1 MKIRRGHFRAASLL
15 VLLAAALTGCAKGAE
30 PTTASLSTADV
41 PVQLQQGKALKWN
54 GNISYD
60 LPVIDFVDS
69 KTGFAV
75 KERSD
80 AHLRLL
86 STHDGGTH
94 WQERD
99 LPGEYV
105 RSLDFINAKTG
116 YALAEENCSSSVG
129 QLQCKQISLL
139 KTGDGGRTWNTKWK
153 SESQEDH
160 SQGNPI
166 LRMLSFVNEADGA
179 MLVNGRLFLTQDGGA
194 HFHTAVFGIKDFKPI
209 SASFPKAGT
218 GYVVGTVGKDD
229 GKLVVVKTS
238 NAGRTWSTQLDIS
251 AKNTPLSAF
260 QIQFASGN
268 TGWLLTNEKGT
279 LSGDIYRTVDGG
291 NHWTKMS
298 TQRTGRPYV
307 SGIQLIDGNT
317 GVISLHPG
325 AGPVEGGI
333 WLTKDG
339 GRSFTGVSK
348 AVAVNQVQMV
358 SSKEIWA
365 AVDGMNGS
373 DFLIRSNDGGMSW
386 QESYP
391 LSEPYG
397 RPTEDMAFIDR
408 QLGFGIGTQLD
419 SGKILNT
426 TDGGASWKIIASL
439 DSYIRLEKISF
450 VNEKEGF
457 LMAFR
462 EKGPY
467 HVLLKTQDGGLTW
480 HEVPSESLSK
490 LGIADVSAFRFFDT
504 NHGVLFATGEGKTI
518 YRTSDGGKTWSKTLL
533 SKESGSEMKVYLTS
547 FSSGWLLKQT
557 DTRGNMELIRFGADH
572 SAQTVLTLDKD
583 WYPDA
588 VYFGDEAHGYML
600 FEDFEAND
608 GVITRLLTT
617 ADGGLTWT
625 DHPFPADAEL
635 VDVRSIGFS
644 DPQHGWIQ
652 FLQGT
657 AVTTDGGVS
666 WTVLQ

>member
-1 MKIRRGHFRAASLL
+1 MRIRRRHFRAAVL
-15 VLLAAALTGCAKGAE
+15 VSILAAVLTGCAKGAE
-30 PTTASLSTADV
+30 PAAAALSSADI
-41 PVQLQQGKALKWN
+41 PIQPQQGKELIWN
-54 GNISYD
+54 GNIPYD

-75 KERSD
+75 KERTD
-80 AHLRLL
+80 AQLRLL
-86 STHDGGTH
+86 STQDGGTH
-94 WQERD
+94 WQEQN
-99 LPGEYV
+99 LPGKYI

-116 YALAEENCSSSVG
+116 YALVEDNCSSSAG

-139 KTGDGGRTWNTKWK
+139 KTGDGGRSWMTKWK

-166 LRMLSFVNEADGA
+166 LRKLSFVNEESGA
-179 MLVNGRLFLTQDGGA
+179 MLVNGRLLLTQDGGN
-194 HFHTAVFGIKDFKPI
+194 HFQTAVFGIKDFKPI

-229 GKLVVVKTS
+229 TKLAVVKT
-238 NAGRTWSTQLDIS
+238 NNDGRTWSKQLDLS
-251 AKNTPLSAF
+251 AEDSPLSAF
-260 QIQFASGN
+260 QIQFASEN
-268 TGWLLTNEKGT
+268 TGWLLTNEKGM
-279 LSGDIYRTVDGG
+279 LSGDVYRTVDGG
-291 NHWTKMS
+291 KHWTKMS

-307 SGIQLIDGNT
+307 NGIQLIDGNT

-325 AGPVEGGI
+325 AGPIEGGI

-339 GRSFTGVSK
+339 GRSFTSVSK

-358 SSKEIWA
+358 SAKAIWA

-373 DFLIRSNDGGMSW
+373 DFLIHSTDGGISW

-419 SGKILNT
+419 SGKVLKTI
-426 TDGGASWKIIASL
+426 DGGASWKIIASL

-450 VNEKEGF
+450 VSEKEGF
-457 LMAFR
+457 MMAFR
-462 EKGPY
+462 DKDPQ

-480 HEVPSESLSK
+480 HEVSSESLNK
-490 LGIADVSAFRFFDT
+490 LEIANISAFRFFDT
-504 NHGVLFATGEGKTI
+504 NHGVLFATGEGKAI
-518 YRTSDGGKTWSKTLL
+518 YRTSDGGKTWGKTLV
-533 SKESGSEMKVYLTS
+533 SKENSEMQVALTS
-547 FSSGWLLKQT
+547 YSSGWLLKQM
-557 DTRGNMELIRFGADH
+557 DTKGSLELIHFRADH
-572 SAQTVLTLDKD
+572 LEETVLTLDKD

-588 VYFGDEAHGYML
+588 VYFSDETHGYML
-600 FEDFEAND
+600 FEDFEAKD
-608 GVITRLLTT
+608 GVITRLLRT
-617 ADGGLTWT
+617 ADGGRTWT
-625 DHPFPADAEL
+625 DHPFPADAEMI
-635 VDVRSIGFS
+635 DVRSIGFS

-657 AVTTDGGVS
+657 AVTADGGLS
-666 WTVLQ
+666 WSVQQ